1 MNGNKRLN
9 IIAAADIHG
18 KRSVYKSIA
27 YRARQKEID
36 LVILA
41 GDLTRY
47 RDDALEEEI
56 KEILNSIRKPVL
68 FVMGNDDEHEWSSE
82 GNLVNINE
90 KRYIFNGV
98 PFTGYQYSNPF
109 IGGPFEKDELQQGVD
124 LARLRS
130 LVNEETVLVTHNP
143 CYGILDEPEPG
154 RHIGGEELLKLCNER
169 KPKYHI
175 FGHIHESAGV
185 QWNHFNVSYPGKKS
199 ILKIEYYSGEYE
211 FIKV

>member
-18 KRSVYKSIA
+18 KRSVYKSIT

-68 FVMGNDDEHEWSSE
+68 FVMGNDDEHEWRSE

-90 KRYIFNGV
+90 RRYIFNGV

-109 IGGPFEKDELQQGVD
+109 IGGPFEKDELQQGGD
-124 LARLRS
+124 LARLKS
-130 LVNEETVLVTHNP
+130 LVDEETVLLTHNP

-154 RHIGGEELLKLCNER
+154 KHVGGKELLKFCDER

-185 QWNHFNVSYPGKKS
+185 QGNHFNVSYPGKRS
-199 ILKIEYYSGEYE
+199 LLKIEYYSGEYE

>member
-1 MNGNKRLN
+1 MSEKKLN

-27 YRARQKEID
+27 FRARQKEID

-56 KEILNSIRKPVL
+56 KEILHSIRKPVL
-68 FVMGNDDEHEWSSE
+68 FVMGNDDEYEWKSE

-90 KRYIFNGV
+90 RRYMFNGV
-98 PFTGYQYSNPF
+98 PFTGYQYSIPF
-109 IGGPFEKDELQQGVD
+109 IGGIFEKDEMQQSED
-124 LARLRS
+124 LARLKS
-130 LVNEETVLVTHNP
+130 LVDEETVLVTHNP

-154 RHIGGEELLKLCNER
+154 RHVGGKELIKLCKER

-175 FGHIHESAGV
+175 YGHIHESAGV
-185 QWNHFNVSYPGKKS
+185 HANHFNESYPAKKS
-199 ILKIEYYSGEYE
+199 ILKIEYYSSDYE